1 MKSIWRMGTSVGW
14 ENRLSRPGIPS
25 VRRTESRNKPHVDCG
40 GLVFG
45 TYLNKPH
52 VDCGGLVFG
61 TYLNKPHVDCGGLV
75 FGTYLNRDYTISIT
89 WFSNIA
95 AVFQSMCFSRILCA
109 SKLSWVCYTYQLM
122 RFFLE
127 ILFNVVFISYSFD
140 VVCIAALTI
149 LTNKKQTNNK
159 TKIINLD
166 GGEQLSSNFFFF
178 LF

>member
-25 VRRTESRNKPHVDCG
+25 VRRTESR
-40 GLVFG
+40 
-45 TYLNKPH
+45 NKPH

-159 TKIINLD
+159 TRIINLD
-166 GGEQLSSNFFFF
+166 GGEQLSSNFCCCCFR
-178 LF
+178 LV

>member
-25 VRRTESRNKPHVDCG
+25 VRRTESR
-40 GLVFG
+40 
-45 TYLNKPH
+45 
-52 VDCGGLVFG
+52 
-61 TYLNKPHVDCGGLV
+61 NKPHVDCGGLV

-122 RFFLE
+122 CFFLE

-166 GGEQLSSNFFFF
+166 GGEQLSSNFFLL